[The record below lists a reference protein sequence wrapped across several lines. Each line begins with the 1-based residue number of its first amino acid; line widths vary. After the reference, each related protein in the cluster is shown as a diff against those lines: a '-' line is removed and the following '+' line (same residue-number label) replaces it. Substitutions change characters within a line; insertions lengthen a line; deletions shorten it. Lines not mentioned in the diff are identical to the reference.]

1 MTANNIDMKVFSELQ
16 ANAGADFVTELVETF
31 LEEVPLMIDAMRAA
45 LATGDANQFRRTAH
59 SLKTNGLTFGAMAM
73 SAQARELELTGL
85 EQLGAGTTAA
95 IDRLQESCA
104 QAAADLR
111 ELCHE

>member
-1 MTANNIDMKVFSELQ
+1 MTVNNIDMKVFSELQ
-16 ANAGADFVTELVETF
+16 ATAGADFVKELVATF
-31 LEEVPLMIDAMRAA
+31 LEEVPLMIDAMRSA
-45 LATGDANQFRRTAH
+45 LASGDANQFRRTAH

-73 SAQARELELTGL
+73 SSQARELELTGL
-85 EQLGAGTTAA
+85 EQLGAGAGPA

-104 QAAADLR
+104 QASVDLR